1 MSAPVHCPTS
11 HKCDPK
17 ATLNKKIQD
26 CLVILYLVKKQ
37 LKKTDQQTTSWNNQF
52 PAKVCMWALSQHC
65 ASNFLV
71 ECCLRCFWT
80 TLTRQ
85 YSYAWLTQYCVGHF
99 LHTSCQLVVK
109 LSMLSK
115 RLQKTAQEE
124 ILFKVVL
131 IPNTAQVKTL
141 SNTVHEK
148 IQFNVV
154 TILLLGQ
161 HCTGKNP
168 VQCCLWDS
176 RQHCTE
182 KDSVT
187 FCLTFNNFYFGPV
200 ISWQLVATSVMPT
213 LPKFPRHCT
222 RTILG

>member
-1 MSAPVHCPTS
+1 MR
-11 HKCDPK
+11 
-17 ATLNKKIQD
+17 
-26 CLVILYLVKKQ
+26 
-37 LKKTDQQTTSWNNQF
+37 
-52 PAKVCMWALSQHC
+52 ALSQHC

-99 LHTSCQLVVK
+99 LHTKCQLVVK

-141 SNTVHEK
+141 SNIVHEK
-148 IQFNVV
+148 IQFNVAYETPDNIAQKKTQWLFV
-154 TILLLGQ
+154 WLSTILLWTSNFLT
-161 HCTGKNP
+161 TGWYKCHANIAQISTALHKNNP
-168 VQCCLWDS
+168 GLKLNKKT
-176 RQHCTE
+176 TE
-182 KDSVT
+182 
-187 FCLTFNNFYFGPV
+187 
-200 ISWQLVATSVMPT
+200 Q
-213 LPKFPRHCT
+213 
-222 RTILG
+222 